1 MPIERLPL
9 KNESGVAFKIP
20 IKKQFPSDFRF
31 ILLDIAL
38 PRFDWGVKFS
48 LIKPS
53 SSIDLI
59 SCDLQGGAMSDGDIM
74 NSEGSISD
82 ETAEDSLDSMSA
94 ASIELATRLITRLKP
109 EDRASIFKMIANK
122 AYFSGGLGTII
133 LVFWWLTVD
142 TGSDDLS
149 TGVSTFFSLDFSE
162 VALTVIGLGL
172 LSSLLR
178 DFSREL
184 GQLAPALLSGALI
197 ILCCLYVLEPIALGL
212 LSDELTSS
220 DGVWRTARLAL
231 LWLGITYCAHLL
243 VDASLLAWLKKFC
256 DSKGFEIAPPS
267 GREDGRNG
275 LVSDEA

>member
-1 MPIERLPL
+1 
-9 KNESGVAFKIP
+9 
-20 IKKQFPSDFRF
+20 
-31 ILLDIAL
+31 
-38 PRFDWGVKFS
+38 
-48 LIKPS
+48 
-53 SSIDLI
+53 
-59 SCDLQGGAMSDGDIM
+59 MSDGDIM
-74 NSEGSISD
+74 NSEISISN
-82 ETAEDSLDSMSA
+82 ETAEDSLDSMSE

-142 TGSDDLS
+142 TSSDDLS

-197 ILCCLYVLEPIALGL
+197 ILCCLYVLEPIALGVL
-212 LSDELTSS
+212 TDELTSS
-220 DGVWRTARLAL
+220 QGVWRTARLAL

-267 GREDGRNG
+267 SRDDGRNG

>member
-1 MPIERLPL
+1 
-9 KNESGVAFKIP
+9 
-20 IKKQFPSDFRF
+20 
-31 ILLDIAL
+31 
-38 PRFDWGVKFS
+38 
-48 LIKPS
+48 
-53 SSIDLI
+53 
-59 SCDLQGGAMSDGDIM
+59 
-74 NSEGSISD
+74 
-82 ETAEDSLDSMSA
+82 
-94 ASIELATRLITRLKP
+94 
-109 EDRASIFKMIANK
+109 
-122 AYFSGGLGTII
+122 
-133 LVFWWLTVD
+133 
-142 TGSDDLS
+142 
-149 TGVSTFFSLDFSE
+149 
-162 VALTVIGLGL
+162 LGL

-212 LSDELTSS
+212 LTDELTSS